1 MKIRHFKF
9 RKFDGRTTNISVAVV
24 KLEEFDDLS
33 ERDVDFSHVTRMP
46 VRFLGYVRW
55 HPKVARIHMVGA
67 DGRPFDSE
75 WRHWHGRVAAQG
87 LRACNFTCNGRL
99 DAWPKDELGN
109 KVDAVVL
116 AHDVVAESTIG

>member
-9 RKFDGRTTNISVAVV
+9 RKLDGRTKNISVAVV
-24 KLEEFDDLS
+24 TLEEFDDLS
-33 ERDVDFSHVTRMP
+33 ERDVDFSHETRMP
-46 VRFLGYVRW
+46 GCCLGYIRW
-55 HPKVARIHMVGA
+55 SQKFARVHMVGQ

-75 WRHWHGRVAAQG
+75 WRHWHGRVASSG
-87 LRACNFTCNGRL
+87 RRSLGFRRNGML
-99 DAWPKDELGN
+99 NAWPKDELGN

>member
-9 RKFDGRTTNISVAVV
+9 RKFDGRTEDISVAVV
-24 KLEEFDDLS
+24 TLEEFDDLY
-33 ERDVDFSHVTRMP
+33 ERSVDFSHATGLP
-46 VRFLGYVRW
+46 SCFLGRIGWRSKY
-55 HPKVARIHMVGA
+55 ASIHMAGA
-67 DGRPFDSE
+67 DGRPFASE
-75 WRHWHGRVAAQG
+75 WKHLHGRVARPGQ
-87 LRACNFTCNGRL
+87 RACGFARNGML

>member
-9 RKFDGRTTNISVAVV
+9 RKFDGRTKNISVAVV
-24 KLEEFDDLS
+24 TLEEFDDLS
-33 ERDVDFSHVTRMP
+33 ERDVDFSHVTGMP
-46 VRFLGYVRW
+46 GCFLGHIRW
-55 HPKVARIHMVGA
+55 SRKFARVHMVRA

-75 WRHWHGRVAAQG
+75 WRHWHGRVASSGQ
-87 LRACNFTCNGRL
+87 RACSFTRNGML

-116 AHDVVAESTIG
+116 APDVVAESTIG